1 MTFNEYKAIQNIRTI
16 EYKNLLVEI
25 NKYFS
30 LFGSDEYNK
39 DLFFDFWEFNS
50 FIEQFELKVIK
61 SQGTQKENGL
71 KHLETLYRMQEFN
84 ARVFAKFNYE
94 NVLFRAKS
102 KRLQKEQF
110 VFIEKI
116 DELEKEIKLL
126 NNLKEF

>member
-1 MTFNEYKAIQNIRTI
+1 
-16 EYKNLLVEI
+16 VEI

-39 DLFFDFWEFNS
+39 DLFFDFWEFNA

-94 NVLFRAKS
+94 NVLYRSKS

>member
-1 MTFNEYKAIQNIRTI
+1 MTFNEYKSIQNIRSN

-39 DLFFDFWEFNS
+39 DLFFDFWEFNE
-50 FIEQFELKVIK
+50 FIEQFEVKVIK

-94 NVLFRAKS
+94 NVLFRSKA

-110 VFIEKI
+110 IFLDKI
-116 DELEKEIKLL
+116 SELEKQVQVLNKIDKL
-126 NNLKEF
+126 

>member
-1 MTFNEYKAIQNIRTI
+1 MTFQEYKAIQNIRTI
-16 EYKNLLVEI
+16 EYKNLLMEL

-30 LFGSDEYNK
+30 LFSSDNHNQE
-39 DLFFDFWEFNS
+39 LFYDFWEFNA

-94 NVLFRAKS
+94 NVLYRAKS

-110 VFIEKI
+110 VFIDRIAKLEKQVEVLNKI
-116 DELEKEIKLL
+116 DKL
-126 NNLKEF
+126 

>member
-16 EYKNLLVEI
+16 EYKILLTEI

-39 DLFFDFWEFNS
+39 DLFFDFWEFNE

-94 NVLFRAKS
+94 NVLYRAKS

-110 VFIEKI
+110 VFVDRIA
-116 DELEKEIKLL
+116 ELEKQVEVLNKIDKL
-126 NNLKEF
+126 

>member
-1 MTFNEYKAIQNIRTI
+1 MTFNEYKAIQNIRSI
-16 EYKNLLVEI
+16 EYKTLLIEI

-39 DLFFDFWEFNS
+39 DLFFDFWEFNE
-50 FIEQFELKVIK
+50 FIEQFEVKVIK

-84 ARVFAKFNYE
+84 SRVFAKFNYE

-116 DELEKEIKLL
+116 TELEKQIETLNKIDKL
-126 NNLKEF
+126 

>member
-1 MTFNEYKAIQNIRTI
+1 MTFNEYKSIQNIRSN

-30 LFGSDEYNK
+30 LFGSDNHNK

-50 FIEQFELKVIK
+50 FIEQFEVKVIK

-110 VFIEKI
+110 VFIDKI
-116 DELEKEIKLL
+116 DELEKQIETLNKIDKL
-126 NNLKEF
+126 

>member
-16 EYKNLLVEI
+16 EYKNLLIEI

-30 LFGSDEYNK
+30 LFGSNNHNAI
-39 DLFFDFWEFNS
+39 LFHDFWDFNT
-50 FIEQFELKVIK
+50 FIEEFEMKVIK
-61 SQGTQKENGL
+61 SQGAQKENGL

-94 NVLFRAKS
+94 NILYKEKS

-110 VFIEKI
+110 IFLDKIKDLEDKIKIQDKI
-116 DELEKEIKLL
+116 DK
-126 NNLKEF
+126 F

>member
-1 MTFNEYKAIQNIRTI
+1 MKFNEYKAIQNIRTI

-39 DLFFDFWEFNS
+39 DLFFDFWEFNA

-61 SQGTQKENGL
+61 LQGTQKENGL

-94 NVLFRAKS
+94 NVLYRSKS

-110 VFIEKI
+110 VFIDRI
-116 DELEKEIKLL
+116 AELEKKVEILNKIDKL
-126 NNLKEF
+126 

>member
-1 MTFNEYKAIQNIRTI
+1 MTFNEYKAIQNIRSN
-16 EYKNLLVEI
+16 EYKNLLIEI

-30 LFGSDEYNK
+30 LFGSNNHNK

-61 SQGTQKENGL
+61 SQGIQKENGL

-94 NVLFRAKS
+94 NVLLRAKT
-102 KRLQKEQF
+102 KRLQEEQF
-110 VFIEKI
+110 IFIDKI
-116 DELEKEIKLL
+116 KDLEKEIDITNKL
-126 NNLKEF
+126 NKF